1 MEEGIS
7 AEISEAVETIKTAG
21 KLYLANWYPFLII
34 GLGFG
39 ILNELTNTIMG
50 VFKTN
55 SVGIASVINIFLSS
69 FLTMAALNL
78 SLQIVRQEKVHL
90 GRAFKDIR
98 GKYFLYIT
106 VSLLSAVAAITG
118 FLLLILPGIYF
129 VTVFY
134 FADLYVMMGKHT
146 TMDALKSSMH
156 FVKGVFRPVFLCL
169 VLIVCL
175 ILIPMAI
182 SQNIQPQHYLAS
194 KMLILIVSIFLVP
207 FTSLSKVV
215 LHERVKKIKDKLMI
229 EE

>member
-39 ILNELTNTIMG
+39 ILNEFTNTMMG
-50 VFKTN
+50 LFKTN
-55 SVGIASVINIFLSS
+55 SVGIALIINIFVSS
-69 FLTMAALNL
+69 FLTMAAFNL
-78 SLQIVRQEKVHL
+78 SLQIVRQEKTNL

-98 GKYFLYIT
+98 GKYLLYIS
-106 VSLLSAVAAITG
+106 VSLLSAAAIVTG
-118 FLLLILPGIYF
+118 LFLLILPGIYF
-129 VTVFY
+129 LTIFY

-146 TMDALKSSMH
+146 TIDALKSSMH

-182 SQNIQPQHYLAS
+182 CQNIQS
-194 KMLILIVSIFLVP
+194 KHLILSKILILILSIFAAP
-207 FTSLSKVV
+207 FASLGKVV
-215 LHERVKKIKDKLMI
+215 LHERVKNIKNKLMI

>member
-1 MEEGIS
+1 MEKGIS

-34 GLGFG
+34 GSGFG
-39 ILNELTNTIMG
+39 ILHELTNAIMS

-55 SVGIASVINIFLSS
+55 SFGIASVINIFLSS
-69 FLTMAALNL
+69 FLTMAALNI
-78 SLQIVRQEKVHL
+78 SLQIVRQEKTNL
-90 GRAFKDIR
+90 GRAFADIR
-98 GKYFLYIT
+98 GKYLLYVT
-106 VSLLSAVAAITG
+106 VSVLSAAVCATG

-182 SQNIQPQHYLAS
+182 SQNIQSQHYLVS
-194 KMLILIVSIFLVP
+194 RIVILIISVFLVS
-207 FTSLSKVV
+207 FASLGKVV
-215 LHERVKKIKDKLMI
+215 LHERVKNIKNKLMI